1 MLSLWNPILH
11 PYGAGTDGGSDGD
24 GTVYGLETSWYT
36 GVGPSYYGTFGS
48 YTGTEHSSSQGYG
61 TGEHSSSHGDSVMI
75 STGGGVYITTC
86 CCGEA
91 LSQQHG
97 HSQHPSSPHS
107 A

>member
-1 MLSLWNPILH
+1 MLSLWNPELH
-11 PYGAGTDGGSDGD
+11 PDGAGTDGGSDGAGY
-24 GTVYGLETSWYT
+24 GTETGLNP
-36 GVGPSYYGTFGS
+36 VGSSYYGTSGS

-61 TGEHSSSHGDSVMI
+61 TGEHSSSQGDSVMI

>member
-1 MLSLWNPILH
+1 
-11 PYGAGTDGGSDGD
+11 
-24 GTVYGLETSWYT
+24 
-36 GVGPSYYGTFGS
+36 
-48 YTGTEHSSSQGYG
+48 
-61 TGEHSSSHGDSVMI
+61 MI

-86 CCGEA
+86 CGEE

>member
-1 MLSLWNPILH
+1 MLSLWNPELH
-11 PYGAGTDGGSDGD
+11 PDGAGTDGGSDGTIYGYGSYIGAY
-24 GTVYGLETSWYT
+24 GT
-36 GVGPSYYGTFGS
+36 YYGACGT
-48 YTGTEHSSSQGYG
+48 YYGTEHSSSQGYG
-61 TGEHSSSHGDSVMI
+61 TGEHSSSQGDSVMI

-86 CCGEA
+86 CCGEE